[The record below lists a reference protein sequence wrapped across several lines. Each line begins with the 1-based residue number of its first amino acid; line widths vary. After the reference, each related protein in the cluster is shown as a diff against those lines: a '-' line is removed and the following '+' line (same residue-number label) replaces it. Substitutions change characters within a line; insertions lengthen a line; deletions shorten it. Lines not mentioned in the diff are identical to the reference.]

1 MPSSDEY
8 FNQKY
13 RKAVDWKV
21 LSGVEL
27 RQVLFY
33 PGWLEQAS

>member
-1 MPSSDEY
+1 MTNA
-8 FNQKY
+8 NQKY

-33 PGWLEQAS
+33 PGWLSRPLRR